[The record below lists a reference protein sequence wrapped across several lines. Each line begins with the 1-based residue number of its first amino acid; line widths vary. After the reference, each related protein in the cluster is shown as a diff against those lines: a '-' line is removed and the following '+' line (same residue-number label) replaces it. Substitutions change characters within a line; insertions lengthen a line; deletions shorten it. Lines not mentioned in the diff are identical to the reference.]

1 MEKDIC
7 IQIDNC
13 LINVR
18 VGAII
23 VKNGHFLMVGS
34 KNSNYLYSVGG
45 RIKIGES
52 AEEAVI
58 REVYEET
65 GITLKVDR
73 MAFIHENF
81 FNKHICGPKADFVY
95 EIAFYFYMTIP
106 EDFEPKSEYFI
117 EQNAKEYLV
126 WVPIGSDVKMFP
138 SFLSGELANP
148 SSTIK
153 HFVTDD
159 R

>member
-7 IQIDNC
+7 IQIDNG
-13 LINVR
+13 LVNVR

-23 VKNGHFLMVGS
+23 IKDGNFLMVGS
-34 KNSNYLYSVGG
+34 KNANYLYSVGG
-45 RIKIGES
+45 RIKMGES
-52 AEEAVI
+52 AEQSVV

-65 GITLKVDR
+65 GVTLKVDR

-81 FNKHICGPKADFVY
+81 FNHHINGPNADFIY
-95 EIAFYFYMTIP
+95 EIAFYFYMTVP
-106 EDFEPKSEYFI
+106 ENFEPKSEFFF
-117 EQNAKEYLV
+117 EENVKEHLV

-138 SFLSGELANP
+138 SFLSRELANP